1 MNVNTPENYAKQIKN
16 AKRHIEK
23 REKTADVKHIRAK
36 LKRIKKELNA
46 MECGIDELPLYRA
59 GFQDALNEA
68 LTKIDEVL
76 K

>member
-1 MNVNTPENYAKQIKN
+1 MNTPENYAKQIKN

-46 MECGIDELPLYRA
+46 IECDIDELPLYRA
-59 GFQDALNEA
+59 GFQDALNDA
-68 LTKIDEVL
+68 LNKIDEVL

>member
-1 MNVNTPENYAKQIKN
+1 MNTPENYAKQIKN

-23 REKTADVKHIRAK
+23 REKTADTKHIKARLRKA
-36 LKRIKKELNA
+36 RKELNA
-46 MECGIDELPLYRA
+46 MECDLEELPLYRA

-68 LTKIDEVL
+68 INKIDEVL

>member
-1 MNVNTPENYAKQIKN
+1 MNTPENYAKQIKN

-23 REKTADVKHIRAK
+23 REKTADTKHIRAK
-36 LKRIKKELNA
+36 LRRIKKELSE
-46 MECGIDELPLYRA
+46 MECDHDGLVYRA
-59 GFQDALNEA
+59 GFHEALNKA

>member
-1 MNVNTPENYAKQIKN
+1 MNTPENYAKQIKN

-46 MECGIDELPLYRA
+46 MECDLDELPMYRA

-68 LTKIDEVL
+68 LNKIDEVL
-76 K
+76 R

>member
-1 MNVNTPENYAKQIKN
+1 MNTPENYAKQIKN

-23 REKTADVKHIRAK
+23 REKTADAKHIKARLRK
-36 LKRIKKELNA
+36 TRKELNA
-46 MECGIDELPLYRA
+46 MECDLDELPLYRA

-68 LTKIDEVL
+68 INKIDEVL

>member
-1 MNVNTPENYAKQIKN
+1 MNTPENYAKQIKN

-23 REKTADVKHIRAK
+23 REKTADTKHIKARLRKA
-36 LKRIKKELNA
+36 RKELNE
-46 MECGIDELPLYRA
+46 MECDLEELPLYRA

-68 LTKIDEVL
+68 INKIDEVL

>member
-1 MNVNTPENYAKQIKN
+1 MNNPENYAKQIKN

-23 REKTADVKHIRAK
+23 REKTSDVKHIKARLRNA
-36 LKRIKKELNA
+36 RRELSA
-46 MECGIDELPLYRA
+46 MECDLDELPLYRA

-68 LTKIDEVL
+68 LNKIDEVL

>member
-1 MNVNTPENYAKQIKN
+1 MNTPENYAKQIKN

-23 REKTADVKHIRAK
+23 REKTADEKHIKARSRKA
-36 LKRIKKELNA
+36 RKELNA
-46 MECGIDELPLYRA
+46 MECDVDELPLYRA

-68 LTKIDEVL
+68 LNKIDEVL

>member
-1 MNVNTPENYAKQIKN
+1 MNTPENYAKQIKN

-46 MECGIDELPLYRA
+46 IECDVDELPLYRA

-68 LTKIDEVL
+68 LNKIDEVL